1 MTDLAATDERR
12 VLSVRQLNESI
23 QDALQTAFPEPVW
36 VKGEVQRLP
45 ADSARRKHVYFE
57 LHEGGAE
64 GAARFQIPAAILGW
78 DRDRFGLGRYLD
90 GSDPTFSLQDK
101 LEVCLLCRVDFY
113 PPFGKASL
121 KVVGIDPEFSL
132 GKLEARRRQVLAWL
146 DKEGLLT
153 LNASLTLTE
162 LPLRV
167 GLVTSAGSAAEHDFR
182 TGLASSRFPFEIT
195 LVDCRVQGDQTAP
208 QIIAALSHLATRDVD
223 VIVVTRGGGSRADL
237 SWFDQQDLCAAV
249 ARCPL
254 PVVAA
259 IGHEIDTSLVDLC
272 AHTRCKTPTAA
283 AEFLVGRL
291 DVLADRLERA
301 VTALA
306 GAALARLESARRDL
320 DAGNHLARLATGHV
334 READQDLGLLTR
346 ELEARTGRLAARWE
360 QRLQAL
366 ALRTA
371 AAAQRCAEAS
381 RGRADYLA
389 GRLAREAPRAAGD
402 ARRQVDLL
410 AGKVG
415 LLDPQRLLERGYTL
429 TLDASGKLV
438 KRAADTHA
446 GQRLRTRFPD
456 GEVDS
461 IVNGSRPPRKRG
473 RGGGKEEEDPGQQ
486 ALF

>member
-1 MTDLAATDERR
+1 MTNVAATDERR
-12 VLSVRQLNESI
+12 ILSVRQLNESI

-45 ADSARRKHVYFE
+45 LDSARRKHVYFE

-146 DKEGLLT
+146 EKEGLLT
-153 LNASLTLTE
+153 LNASLSLSR

-182 TGLASSRFPFEIT
+182 TGLESSSFAFEIT

-208 QIIAALSHLATRDVD
+208 QVTAALTHLAAQAVD

-249 ARCPL
+249 ARCPV

-283 AEFLVGRL
+283 AEFLVARL
-291 DVLADRLERA
+291 GVQADRLKSA
-301 VTALA
+301 TTALTV
-306 GAALARLESARRDL
+306 AALACLESARRDL
-320 DAGNHLARLATGHV
+320 EPGNQLARLVTGYV
-334 READQDLGLLTR
+334 RDADRELRLLTT
-346 ELEARTGRLAARWE
+346 ELEARTGRLAARWQ
-360 QRLQAL
+360 QRLQTI

-402 ARRQVDLL
+402 ARQRVDLL
-410 AGKVG
+410 AEKIS

-438 KRAADTHA
+438 TRAADTHT
-446 GQRLRTRFPD
+446 GQRLRTRFGD
-456 GEVDS
+456 GDVVS
-461 IVNGSRPPRKRG
+461 IVQGSRPPRKRG
-473 RGGGKEEEDPGQQ
+473 RGDRKEEEDPGQQ